1 MRGRSIV
8 RAEKGIILIIS
19 NEDMDD
25 VIRIIKSLENWGVLS
40 YGVGDAVKHEIKKQR
55 DRFLGM
61 LSGTLGAPKLVNML
75 TEEGVIRAGKGV
87 VREGREYNDMNYM
100 DKSF

>member
-40 YGVGDAVKHEIKKQR
+40 YGVGDAV
-55 DRFLGM
+55 
-61 LSGTLGAPKLVNML
+61 
-75 TEEGVIRAGKGV
+75 
-87 VREGREYNDMNYM
+87 
-100 DKSF
+100 